1 MFNTAGMQA
10 MLPLIDSVKDKSG
23 NTATSWDAYAKAQD
37 GASSSTATAT
47 KFLKDQANEM
57 QQNVGSKIEQ
67 VGGNWE
73 SLRNKSLAAKG
84 GVNSAMV
91 DMINKTITWATDSNS
106 SVAKVAR
113 SFIGLSPVIG
123 PALTGI
129 GGFITSTGKI
139 IGVASSAVKGIARLG
154 TSAASAAGRL
164 LGAGNAAKT
173 TNSSLSP
180 MTQTTTDMVSAAGAS
195 ASNFLKMG
203 AAVALVGASVLA
215 AAAGIALLVQSAI
228 SLANAGTN

>member
-1 MFNTAGMQA
+1 
-10 MLPLIDSVKDKSG
+10 
-23 NTATSWDAYAKAQD
+23 
-37 GASSSTATAT
+37 
-47 KFLKDQANEM
+47 
-57 QQNVGSKIEQ
+57 
-67 VGGNWE
+67 
-73 SLRNKSLAAKG
+73 G

-154 TSAASAAGRL
+154 TSAASAPRPLALHYLFNRL
-164 LGAGNAAKT
+164 LAW
-173 TNSSLSP
+173 
-180 MTQTTTDMVSAAGAS
+180 QTPGLTH
-195 ASNFLKMG
+195 K
-203 AAVALVGASVLA
+203 
-215 AAAGIALLVQSAI
+215 
-228 SLANAGTN
+228 